1 MTPELS
7 DLLGESA
14 VDVQARLRGGSVQS
28 EDLLTLLEGHHD
40 SVDATLN
47 ALPTTCFARARGAA
61 VRAGT
66 LAPLHGMP
74 VVVKDLTAVA
84 GVRTTY
90 GSPIYR
96 DNMPTESDFV
106 VERIEASGGLP
117 YAKSNTPEFG
127 CGGVT
132 FNDVLGETRNPWN
145 PAYTPGGS
153 SGGSAAA
160 LASGQAWLALGSDFG
175 GSLRLPAS
183 FCGIVGLRP
192 TPGCVPRGPSA
203 VPFDRHW
210 VEGPMGR
217 SVADVALLLDAL
229 VGQDRRDPLS
239 TPREAGFLQAVDRP
253 TDRVR
258 IASVGGLGLGALDP
272 VVEQA
277 VNEAL
282 GKLDTLPDW
291 EVMDRQLDL
300 AAAREVFAV
309 RRGLCYAAMFE
320 SFRRDSPELLRPD
333 IISDLDRGLGF
344 DATTIARADRLQ
356 GELWKVAE
364 IVFRDADILACPTVV
379 VPPFKAGQPS
389 IAEVAGEALPTYY
402 DWLRLTYSVS
412 LIGVPAIS
420 IPCGFSPDGLPI
432 GLQLMAPPHREARLL
447 QVAAAAES
455 RLDVFADVSAPWQR
469 RA

>member
-1 MTPELS
+1 MTPELGE
-7 DLLGESA
+7 LLGESA
-14 VDVQARLRGGSVQS
+14 LGVQARLRAGHVRC
-28 EDLLTLLEGHHD
+28 EDLLALLEAHHE
-40 SVDATLN
+40 SADASLN
-47 ALPTTCFARARGAA
+47 ALPTTCFARARDGAPQA
-61 VRAGT
+61 LA

-96 DNMPTESDFV
+96 DHVPTTSDFV
-106 VERIEASGGLP
+106 VERLEASGGLP

-132 FNDVLGETRNPWN
+132 FNSVLGETRNPWN

-153 SGGSAAA
+153 SGGAAAA
-160 LASGQAWLALGSDFG
+160 LASAQAWLALGSDFG

-192 TPGCVPRGPSA
+192 TPGCVPRGPSS

-210 VEGPMGR
+210 VEGPMAR

-229 VGQDRRDPLS
+229 AGQDRRDPLS
-239 TPREAGFLQAVDRP
+239 VPRSTGFLEILGHPAG
-253 TDRVR
+253 RVR
-258 IASVGGLGLGALDP
+258 ITSVGSLGLGALDP

-277 VNEAL
+277 INGAL
-282 GKLDTLPDW
+282 RKLDRLPDW
-291 EVMDRQLDL
+291 EVTEQRLDL
-300 AAAREVFAV
+300 SSAREVFTV

-320 SFRRDSPELLRPD
+320 SFRREAPELLRPD
-333 IISDLDRGLGF
+333 IVTDLDRGLGF
-344 DATTIARADRLQ
+344 DAAVIARTDRLQ
-356 GELWKVAE
+356 GELWRAAE
-364 IVFRDADILACPTVV
+364 PLFRDAEILVCPTVV
-379 VPPFKAGQPS
+379 VPPFKAGQSS
-389 IAEVAGEALPTYY
+389 ISEVAGEPLPTYY

-412 LIGVPAIS
+412 LLGVPAIS

-432 GLQLMAPPHREARLL
+432 GLQLMAQPHQEARLL
-447 QVAAAAES
+447 RVAAAIES
-455 RLDVFADVSAPWQR
+455 HLDVFADVIPPWIHSR
-469 RA
+469 